1 MIVNVFDV
9 KKKDKRK
16 VRGNVNNHMAKWEQR
31 DRKFRARR
39 IRKAQRNRFREDGT
53 SDYTQPKSF
62 KQKKE
67 CLFIENRQLM
77 WILQIQMKF

>member
-1 MIVNVFDV
+1 MNVFDV
-9 KKKDKRK
+9 KRKDKRK

-53 SDYTQPKSF
+53 PDYTQPKSF

-67 CLFIENRQLM
+67 WNKQRKLKYEFDDLDEVQVS
-77 WILQIQMKF
+77 